1 MVANVGLIGKGRWGS
16 KLKSKLIKKSN
27 LKFICGKK
35 KNYSK
40 LIKQNNINWVFVAT
54 PNKTHYQ
61 IVKKCLNL
69 KVNVFCEKPL
79 TESLLNSK
87 NLLKIAN
94 KNKVRLFVSDV
105 YSFHN
110 KKINKLKSKNIV
122 YRSKQVKGN
131 DTEFLNRFMYHDV
144 SILYKFISKTKIKS
158 LQFHKNKKK
167 KLINLNIVFKNN
179 KQILFKY
186 NLSSKQKKHSI
197 NNINLLTKKDI
208 LKEMLYSV
216 IYKKNNIKNN
226 NEKALFV
233 LKFINLIK
241 RKIK

>member
-1 MVANVGLIGKGRWGS
+1 MKTNTGLIGRGKWGI
-16 KLKSKLIKKSN
+16 KLKSKLIKNTN
-27 LKFICGKK
+27 LKFMCGKDT
-35 KNYSK
+35 NYSK
-40 LIKQNNINWVFVAT
+40 LIKKNNVNWVFIAT
-54 PNKTHYQ
+54 PNHTHYK
-61 IVKKCLNL
+61 IVKNCLNL

-87 NLLKIAN
+87 NLFNIAK
-94 KNKVRLFVSDV
+94 KNKVKLFVSDV

-110 KKINKLKSKNIV
+110 KKISKLKTKNIV
-122 YRSKQVKGN
+122 YRSKKVKGN

-144 SILYKFISKTKIKS
+144 SILYKFINKTKIKS
-158 LQFHKNKKK
+158 LQFHKNKK
-167 KLINLNIVFKNN
+167 LINLNIVFKNY

-186 NLSSKQKKHSI
+186 DLSSKQKKHRI

-208 LKEMLYSV
+208 LKEMLYNV

-233 LKFINLIK
+233 LKFINLVK

>member
-27 LKFICGKK
+27 LKFICGKET
-35 KNYSK
+35 NYSK
-40 LIKQNNINWVFVAT
+40 LIKQNNINWVFIAT

-79 TESLLNSK
+79 TESLLSSK
-87 NLLKIAN
+87 NLFKIAN
-94 KNKVRLFVSDV
+94 KNKVKLFVSDV

-122 YRSKQVKGN
+122 YRSKQVKGK

-144 SILYKFISKTKIKS
+144 SILYKFINKTKIKS

-167 KLINLNIVFKNN
+167 KLINLNIVFNN
-179 KQILFKY
+179 YKQILFKY

-197 NNINLLTKKDI
+197 NNINFLTKKDI
-208 LKEMLYSV
+208 LKEMLYTV

>member
-1 MVANVGLIGKGRWGS
+1 MKTNTGLIGRGKWGI
-16 KLKSKLIKKSN
+16 KLKSKLIKNTN
-27 LKFICGKK
+27 LKFMCGKNT
-35 KNYSK
+35 NYSK
-40 LIKQNNINWVFVAT
+40 LIKKNNVSWVFIAT
-54 PNKTHYQ
+54 PNHTHYK
-61 IVKKCLNL
+61 IVKNCLNL

-87 NLLKIAN
+87 NLFNIAK
-94 KNKVRLFVSDV
+94 KNKVKLFVSDV

-110 KKINKLKSKNIV
+110 KKISKLKTKNIV
-122 YRSKQVKGN
+122 YRSKKVKGN

-144 SILYKFISKTKIKS
+144 SILYKFINKTKIKS

-167 KLINLNIVFKNN
+167 KLINLNIVFKNY

-186 NLSSKQKKHSI
+186 DLSSKQKKHRI

-208 LKEMLYSV
+208 LKEMLYNV

-233 LKFINLIK
+233 LKFINLLK